1 MAWGQATTS
10 ELVLALGGL
19 ALLVAMFL
27 PWYDGPAR
35 ASANAWQAFEL
46 LDLALLVVVL
56 LAVAPFAVSALE
68 LAVPRLQ
75 LSLAVLGAASC
86 TTILVLYRLVNP
98 PGVDDQ
104 GTSAAVGAWLGLL
117 VNAGL
122 VAAAYWVSRGAEP
135 A

>member
-1 MAWGQATTS
+1 
-10 ELVLALGGL
+10 
-19 ALLVAMFL
+19 
-27 PWYDGPAR
+27 
-35 ASANAWQAFEL
+35 
-46 LDLALLVVVL
+46 
-56 LAVAPFAVSALE
+56 
-68 LAVPRLQ
+68 VPRLQ